1 MRGSHIAVIVGGC
14 AVIVTA
20 GFAAAPPLKV
30 GQPAA
35 EPEPSAAPTSP
46 AEPASDPTG
55 SAPEPT
61 STAAAPEEPATQ
73 AQTFDGPPIS
83 NARGT
88 YQAQITVVDGVVTD
102 VVALEAGTSAAQS
115 VQVNAM
121 AIPALKAEVLEA
133 QTWDVA
139 AISGASFTSPAFI
152 ESLQGAFADAG
163 L

>member
-1 MRGSHIAVIVGGC
+1 MRGSQVAVIVGGC

-20 GFAAAPPLKV
+20 GFASAPPLKIV
-30 GQPAA
+30 GAEPASTPQPTATSGPGTAEPTAAPGVNDPAA
-35 EPEPSAAPTSP
+35 EP
-46 AEPASDPTG
+46 
-55 SAPEPT
+55 
-61 STAAAPEEPATQ
+61 
-73 AQTFDGPPIS
+73 QTFAGPPVS
-83 NARGT
+83 NPRGT

-115 VQVNAM
+115 VQVNQM
-121 AIPALKAEVLEA
+121 AIPLLKEEVLEA